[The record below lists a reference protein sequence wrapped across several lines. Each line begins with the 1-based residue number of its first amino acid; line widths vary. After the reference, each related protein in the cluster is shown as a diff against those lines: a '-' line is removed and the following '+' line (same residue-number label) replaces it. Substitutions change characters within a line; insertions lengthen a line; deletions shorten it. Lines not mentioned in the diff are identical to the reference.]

1 MADVIGTI
9 IFIIIALVVIG
20 VAGSIAFAV
29 LGSLIG
35 LTLLAIKAGIFFGII
50 YLVWLGVRKL
60 ARTV

>member
-1 MADVIGTI
+1 MADAIGTV

-20 VAGSIAFAV
+20 IAGTIAFAV

-35 LTLLAIKAGIFFGII
+35 LIVLALKVAFFAGII
-50 YLVWLGVRKL
+50 YLVWCGVRRF

>member
-1 MADVIGTI
+1 MADVIGTL

-35 LTLLAIKAGIFFGII
+35 LIALAVKVGIFFGII

-60 ARTV
+60 VRTA

>member
-1 MADVIGTI
+1 MADAIGTV

-20 VAGSIAFAV
+20 IAGTIAFAV

-35 LTLLAIKAGIFFGII
+35 LIVLALKVALFVGII
-50 YLVWLGVRKL
+50 YLVWCGVRRF